1 MPNEDTTKAADSLIC
16 KLCITAYNTV
26 DKKPRCFMPCGH
38 TFCEKCISELL
49 ERLCPQCKKPYNQAI
64 VDFDC
69 IDLVKK
75 YQNSKSLAKQPDIYV
90 RTFLQLWIRLV
101 MVPIDLSK

>member
-16 KLCITAYNTV
+16 KLCSTAYNTV

-69 IDLVKK
+69 IDLGRV
-75 YQNSKSLAKQPDIYV
+75 DICWLTV
-90 RTFLQLWIRLV
+90 NRLC
-101 MVPIDLSK
+101 IFFSIYLINIIECLNII